1 MYLREDK
8 FSTGRKL
15 QKKILIS
22 SKVPNKAKPQ
32 ISFYS
37 EKKKE
42 KRKKKERAGKK
53 KGTIQYETNKQTKE
67 YIYIHI

>member
-1 MYLREDK
+1 MH
-8 FSTGRKL
+8 
-15 QKKILIS
+15 
-22 SKVPNKAKPQ
+22 NKAKPQ

-42 KRKKKERAGKK
+42 KRKKERAGKK

-67 YIYIHI
+67 YIYIYKHCIYIKETNAAKEDIN